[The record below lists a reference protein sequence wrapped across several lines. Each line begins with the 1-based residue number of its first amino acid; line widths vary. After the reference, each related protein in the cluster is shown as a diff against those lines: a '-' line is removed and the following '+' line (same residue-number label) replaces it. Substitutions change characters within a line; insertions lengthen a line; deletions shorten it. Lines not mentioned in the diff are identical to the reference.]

1 MADNKTEESY
11 AEHQDTSKEVGA
23 ALVSN
28 NFDNAL
34 DYAEIGLDAFV
45 SNDILKEI
53 PIVKTVVGVVK
64 SGLKVKEIFF
74 AKKIL
79 TFLKEFH
86 SGKLPKDKFD
96 KFQKE
101 FTADEK
107 YRAKVM
113 EQVMVFNDTFLQ
125 IEKSKV
131 FANLFAAH
139 LNEVYGWDD
148 FINLSFCLN
157 QMNMYG
163 IALFDDMAKFKVP
176 FYGTMYDDTKQL
188 YHLLSNS
195 GTISI
200 WGNHLDITPYGL
212 YMYHYGLQG
221 KVNEDIKENYPSI
234 FKPKEEMPKEG
245 KGLEDH

>member
-1 MADNKTEESY
+1 MSDINTNESY
-11 AEHQDTSKEVGA
+11 QGHKNTSNEIGK

-45 SNDILKEI
+45 SDDILKEI

-74 AKKIL
+74 TKKIL

-86 SGKLPKDKFD
+86 SGKLPEEKLSKFQYEFD
-96 KFQKE
+96 KN
-101 FTADEK
+101 EK
-107 YRAKVM
+107 YREKVLQ
-113 EQVMVFNDTFLQ
+113 EIMVFNDTFLQ

-139 LNEVYGWDD
+139 LNDAFHWDD
-148 FINLSFCLN
+148 FINLSYCLN
-157 QMNMYG
+157 QLNMFG
-163 IALFDDMAKFKVP
+163 VSLFDDMAEFKTP
-176 FYGTMYDDTKQL
+176 FYGGINDDTKQR
-188 YHLLSNS
+188 YPLLSNS

-200 WGNHLDITPYGL
+200 WGNHLDITVYGL
-212 YMYHYGLQG
+212 LMYHYGIKG
-221 KVNEDIKENYPSI
+221 KIDEDIKKTYPNIVES
-234 FKPKEEMPKEG
+234 KDEE
-245 KGLEDH
+245 

>member
-1 MADNKTEESY
+1 MTEKKIEESY
-11 AEHQDTSKEVGA
+11 QEHKNTSSEVGK

-45 SNDILKEI
+45 SDNILKEI

-74 AKKIL
+74 TKKIL

-86 SGKLPKDKFD
+86 SGKLPKEKFNI
-96 KFQKE
+96 FQQE
-101 FTADEK
+101 FNTDEK
-107 YRAKVM
+107 YRTKVM
-113 EQVMVFNDTFLQ
+113 QEIMLFNDTFVQ

-139 LNEVYGWDD
+139 LNDAYSWDD
-148 FINLSFCLN
+148 FVNLSYCLN
-157 QMNMYG
+157 QLNMFG
-163 IALFDDMAKFKVP
+163 VPLFDDMAEFKTP
-176 FYGTMYDDTKQL
+176 FYGALYDDTKQL
-188 YHLLSNS
+188 NPLLSNS

-212 YMYHYGLQG
+212 YMYHYGVKG
-221 KVNEDIKENYPSI
+221 KVDEDIRETYPDI
-234 FKPKEEMPKEG
+234 FKSKDAK
-245 KGLEDH
+245 

>member
-1 MADNKTEESY
+1 MSDINTNESY
-11 AEHQDTSKEVGA
+11 QEHKNTSNEIGK

-45 SNDILKEI
+45 SDDILKEI

-74 AKKIL
+74 TKKIL

-86 SGKLPKDKFD
+86 SGKLPEEKLSKFQYEFD
-96 KFQKE
+96 KN
-101 FTADEK
+101 EK
-107 YRAKVM
+107 YREKVLQ
-113 EQVMVFNDTFLQ
+113 EIMVLNDTFLQ

-139 LNEVYGWDD
+139 LNDAFGWDD
-148 FINLSFCLN
+148 FINLSYCLN
-157 QMNMYG
+157 QLNMFG
-163 IALFDDMAKFKVP
+163 VSLFDDMAEFKTP
-176 FYGTMYDDTKQL
+176 FYGAIYDDTKQR
-188 YHLLSNS
+188 YPLLSNS

-200 WGNHLDITPYGL
+200 WGNHLDITAYGL
-212 YMYHYGLQG
+212 FMYHYGIKG
-221 KVNEDIKENYPSI
+221 KIDEDISETYPNI
-234 FKPKEEMPKEG
+234 FKSKDEE
-245 KGLEDH
+245 

>member
-1 MADNKTEESY
+1 MADIKTEQSY
-11 AEHQDTSKEVGA
+11 AEHQDTSKEVST

-28 NFDNAL
+28 NFDNTL

-45 SNDILKEI
+45 TDDVLKEI

-86 SGKLPKDKFD
+86 SGSLPKDKFN
-96 KFQKE
+96 KFQSE
-101 FTADEK
+101 FTSDEK

-113 EQVMVFNDTFLQ
+113 EQIMIFSDTFLQ

-131 FANLFAAH
+131 LANLFAAH
-139 LNEVYGWDD
+139 LNEAYGWDD
-148 FINLSFCLN
+148 FINLSLCLN

-163 IALFDDMAKFKVP
+163 VTLFDDMAKFKNP
-176 FYGTMYDDTKQL
+176 FYGGIYDDNKHL
-188 YHLLSNS
+188 YPLLINS
-195 GTISI
+195 GTISV
-200 WGNHLDITPYGL
+200 WGNHLDITAYGL
-212 YMYHYGLQG
+212 YIYHYGIKG
-221 KVNEDIKENYPSI
+221 KINERIQEAYPTI
-234 FKPKEEMPKEG
+234 FKSKEQLEKEKQDLG
-245 KGLEDH
+245 AQ